1 LRQSFVETCYV
12 ERRNIAFEGRF
23 AHGNLDRVPA
33 LAADLVSLKLDVVV
47 SLGAVGAQ
55 AARKASTTMPIVFVV
70 AIDPVAVGFA
80 TTVDRSG
87 GNITGITSFD
97 PQQATK
103 AVRAAQ
109 ADGPSASMVKGE
121 RPGSRGRFHGDAEIA
136 RRCIGG
142 LGRSSAYH
150 SSKAHRRT
158 GGQASPADDV
168 SRRP

>member
-33 LAADLVSLKLDVVV
+33 LAADLVSLKVDVVV

-109 ADGPSASMVKGE
+109 ADDPQPYARGNVE
-121 RPGSRGRFHGDAEIA
+121 R
-136 RRCIGG
+136 
-142 LGRSSAYH
+142 
-150 SSKAHRRT
+150 
-158 GGQASPADDV
+158 
-168 SRRP
+168 